1 MEFKVGVVGTCGCP
15 SFRVELRIHII
26 SHMMRVV
33 VTDRM
38 FSKIANIRHG
48 VWMKRNGRAQLLPLL
63 LSLVESLSRGAS
75 GGCPHWQCVVYC

>member
-1 MEFKVGVVGTCGCP
+1 MEFKVGVVGTYG
-15 SFRVELRIHII
+15 SVGFRVELRIHII

-48 VWMKRNGRAQLLPLL
+48 VRMKKLLPLSVMCCL
-63 LSLVESLSRGAS
+63 L
-75 GGCPHWQCVVYC
+75 